1 MGDGLMMMDDS
12 FKAINQEVKELADQV
27 REHYPT
33 HPESAFE
40 FFRSTGYPAIVSAT
54 LVSVIWGYMEYE
66 QMMKTGM
73 NMTRPI
79 LPDDLNIHPHMWN

>member
-1 MGDGLMMMDDS
+1 MMDDS
-12 FKAINQEVKELADQV
+12 FQRINQEVKELADQV

-40 FFRSTGYPAIVSAT
+40 FFRSTGYPAVVSAT

-73 NMTRPI
+73 NMTRPMK
-79 LPDDLNIHPHMWN
+79 LDDLVTIMHPHNMN